1 MANLYEVREISGIDN
16 KNIKLGK
23 TFKYGNSNLT
33 NIYYMDKKSI
43 LPNPVPVFANKVLPN
58 PVPVFANKV
67 LPKSVPDLPN
77 KVLPKSV
84 PDLPN
89 KVLPKSVPDLPNKV
103 LLDTK
108 DIEKQEKQDEKTKLI
123 FQTPLMY
130 IPNSIIYFN
139 EKPFLELSFNN
150 EDNDKDVIEFKK
162 WLLALEDYVF
172 KLIKRRA
179 SLGITTDNKIT
190 SIIKNGYYNSKLLV
204 PININ
209 ISKCI
214 LNDDKHK
221 ILFNWEIPVPTY
233 GISIIWVKNI
243 WVKNGKW
250 GINLFMYASRVMN
263 SHILDPIDFM
273 GKDCNDDNNYNNN
286 NNNDNNN
293 DNNNNNNNDNNN
305 DNDNKVYDIVNKF
318 NRQNKEDD
326 KTTIQIGQVP
336 EYTLYFKML
345 KMGIPKDAIKQ
356 KMILNNINNKVI
368 DYPENTPYITV
379 LHYISNPA
387 LGSYIKPVNT
397 GQNDDMT
404 IGISSRLDNVDKVD
418 RVGLLSA
425 ITGFKLKKCIH
436 DSIAVPV
443 ANDKVKTLNINKMKV
458 PSLIDIQGA
467 LARLKKVDIDSSIT

>member
-43 LPNPVPVFANKVLPN
+43 LP
-58 PVPVFANKV
+58 
-67 LPKSVPDLPN
+67 KSAHDLPN

-89 KVLPKSVPDLPNKV
+89 KVLPNPVPVFANKV

-108 DIEKQEKQDEKTKLI
+108 DIEKQEKQEKQDEKTKLI

-263 SHILDPIDFM
+263 
-273 GKDCNDDNNYNNN
+273 
-286 NNNDNNN
+286 
-293 DNNNNNNNDNNN
+293 
-305 DNDNKVYDIVNKF
+305 
-318 NRQNKEDD
+318 
-326 KTTIQIGQVP
+326 
-336 EYTLYFKML
+336 
-345 KMGIPKDAIKQ
+345 
-356 KMILNNINNKVI
+356 
-368 DYPENTPYITV
+368 
-379 LHYISNPA
+379 
-387 LGSYIKPVNT
+387 
-397 GQNDDMT
+397 
-404 IGISSRLDNVDKVD
+404 
-418 RVGLLSA
+418 
-425 ITGFKLKKCIH
+425 
-436 DSIAVPV
+436 
-443 ANDKVKTLNINKMKV
+443 
-458 PSLIDIQGA
+458 
-467 LARLKKVDIDSSIT
+467 